1 MNDIEVFKLMVCG
14 SRTITNR
21 ALIFDNIEKITYEHL
36 NKKIIIIEGEAR
48 GVDSIAKDYA
58 LINHLEVM
66 SFPADW
72 ATYGKK
78 AGMLRNEDMVK
89 TCDFCLI
96 FWDGE
101 SRGTKNDIDL
111 CEKYNKPNKIIM
123 I

>member
-58 LINHLEVM
+58 LINHLEIM
-66 SFPADW
+66 PFPADW
-72 ATYGKK
+72 A
-78 AGMLRNEDMVK
+78 A
-89 TCDFCLI
+89 
-96 FWDGE
+96 
-101 SRGTKNDIDL
+101 
-111 CEKYNKPNKIIM
+111 
-123 I
+123 